1 MSNRALA
8 IPDVLIRLISEDLPI
23 YRYDKI
29 QQIFVRLT
37 KDSPISQ
44 LYTGSAYS
52 YYEDPVIKITP
63 ESALQKLLTSQ
74 GNSQSIVWQH
84 EDTEDQSVYNPLVDL
99 NILINPKV
107 TFYYKAFITYETHKS
122 S

>member
-8 IPDVLIRLISEDLPI
+8 LPDVLIRLISEDLPI

-63 ESALQKLLTSQ
+63 ESAFQKVLYPKGQ
-74 GNSQSIVWQH
+74 PHNVVWQH
-84 EDTEDQSVYNPLVDL
+84 EDTEDESVYNPLIDL

-107 TFYYKAFITYETHKS
+107 TFYYRAFVSHES
-122 S
+122 

>member
-1 MSNRALA
+1 MSNNALTIQEA
-8 IPDVLIRLISEDLPI
+8 LVRLVSEEIPI

-44 LYTGSAYS
+44 LYTGSAYA
-52 YYEDPVIKITP
+52 YYEDPVLKITA
-63 ESALQKLLTSQ
+63 ESAFQKVLHPQ
-74 GNSQSIVWQH
+74 GKPHGVVWQH
-84 EDTEDQSVYNPLVDL
+84 EDTEDESIYNPLVDL

-107 TFYYKAFITYETHKS
+107 TFYYRAFISHES
-122 S
+122 